1 MRIPEAQIA
10 QIVDRLDIV
19 DVVGEYTA
27 LRQRGNRYWGLCP
40 FHTEKTPSFSVSA
53 DKAAFYCF
61 GCGKGGG
68 LIQFVMDVEQFPF
81 PEAVRMLAERAGVQ
95 LETEQRPAGAISRR
109 EYVELNSRIAETFH
123 HVLRTS
129 AEAAPARDYLG
140 QRGIGPQ
147 AATAFKLGWAPAAH
161 GWLLKFLRSK
171 QFSDQFLAQSGLFT
185 RRGGDT
191 GGAAPAE
198 LRALFWGRLMF
209 PIVNARGE
217 VLAFGG
223 RTLAAEGAPK
233 YVNSAET
240 SFFRKNE
247 QLFGLNHALP
257 LLRAG
262 ALRRGGTGP
271 VAGARPTVAAGTSG
285 VPAGGAA
292 SAPLRVV
299 VVEGYT
305 DVMALTS
312 LAVPAVATL
321 GTAFGAAHARLLKRY
336 QLAAVVMFD
345 ADEAGHTAAL
355 RSLRELAKHEVPA
368 SVVPLP
374 AGRDPADLVAA
385 GEGGELQRMLESPI
399 TASRYTIQAACSGKE
414 LSTAE
419 GKEQAFRDIYPYLS
433 EIDSVITRDALL
445 QELAVHL
452 RLDYDTVRAEFRRR
466 AAGARSSGRPQV
478 ATTPAPGAD
487 AAAEQA
493 GAELRLMM
501 AVSVNRELFAAVRS
515 RLEVDDFAD
524 ARARVLY
531 IALEDCY
538 RHDQTDTEHLLL
550 RLEPPEL
557 RSLVAQKLGSDEFTV
572 NADAYVSEGIRHV
585 KSHALERKRD
595 RLLEQV
601 RQAERAGASQVVTE
615 LLADKIYLDSELN
628 KLRGEAV
635 SR

>member
-1 MRIPEAQIA
+1 MRIPEAQVA
-10 QIVDRLDIV
+10 QVVDRLNIV
-19 DVVGEYTA
+19 DVVGEYLA

-40 FHTEKTPSFSVSA
+40 FHTEKTPSFTVSA
-53 DKAAFYCF
+53 DKPAFYCF

-68 LIQFVMDVEQFPF
+68 LIQFVMDMEQLPF

-95 LETEQRPAGAISRR
+95 LEAEQRPAGAITRR

-129 AEAAPARDYLG
+129 GAAAAARSYLE

-147 AATAFKLGWAPAAH
+147 AVAEFKLGWAPAAH
-161 GWLLKFLRSK
+161 GWLLKFLRGK
-171 QFSDQFLAQSGLFT
+171 QFSDRFLAQSGLFT

-240 SFFRKNE
+240 PFFRKHE

-262 ALRRGGTGP
+262 
-271 VAGARPTVAAGTSG
+271 
-285 VPAGGAA
+285 
-292 SAPLRVV
+292 SAPARVV

-321 GTAFGAAHARLLKRY
+321 GTAFGSAHARLLKRY

-355 RSLRELAKHEVPA
+355 RSLRELAGHEVPA

-399 TASRYTIQAACSGKE
+399 TASRYTIQAACTGKD
-414 LSTAE
+414 LRTAE
-419 GKEQAFRDIYPYLS
+419 GKEQAFRDLYPYLS
-433 EIDSVITRDALL
+433 EIESVISRDALL
-445 QELAVHL
+445 QEVAVHL

-466 AAGARSSGRPQV
+466 AAGARSAGRPRGATASAPV
-478 ATTPAPGAD
+478 ADPVV
-487 AAAEQA
+487 EQA
-493 GAELRLMM
+493 GAELRLML
-501 AVSVNRELFAAVRS
+501 AVAVNRELFATVRS
-515 RLEVDDFAD
+515 RLEVDDFED

-550 RLEPPEL
+550 RVEPPEL

-585 KSHALERKRD
+585 KSHALERRRD

-601 RQAERAGASQVVTE
+601 RQAEHAGASRVVTE

>member
-19 DVVGEYTA
+19 DVVAEYTA
-27 LRQRGNRYWGLCP
+27 LRQRGGRYWGLCP
-40 FHTEKTPSFSVSA
+40 FHTEKTPSFTVSA
-53 DKAAFYCF
+53 DKSVYHCF

-68 LIQFVMDVEQFPF
+68 LIQFVMDVEQLSF

-95 LETEQRPAGAISRR
+95 LEAEQRPAGAISRR
-109 EYVELNSRIAETFH
+109 EYVDLNSRIAETFH
-123 HVLRTS
+123 HVLRRS
-129 AEAAPARDYLG
+129 DEAAPARAYLER
-140 QRGIGPQ
+140 RGIGPQ
-147 AATAFKLGWAPAAH
+147 AVAAFKLGWAPAAH
-161 GWLLKFLRSK
+161 GWLLKFLRRK

-185 RRGGDT
+185 RRGGDDE
-191 GGAAPAE
+191 GE

-223 RTLAAEGAPK
+223 RTLAAEGGPK

-240 SFFRKNE
+240 PFFRKHE
-247 QLFGLNHALP
+247 QLFGLSHALP
-257 LLRAG
+257 LLRA
-262 ALRRGGTGP
+262 TGP
-271 VAGARPTVAAGTSG
+271 RRSATGPAADGAAAGATGPSSAAADAGPATPRVA
-285 VPAGGAA
+285 
-292 SAPLRVV
+292 

-305 DVMALTS
+305 DVIALAD

-321 GTAFGAAHARLLKRY
+321 GTAFGSAHARLLKRY

-368 SVVPLP
+368 TVVPLP

-385 GEGGELQRMLESPI
+385 GEASELQRMLESPI
-399 TASRYTIQAACSGKE
+399 TASRYTIQAACAGRD
-414 LSTAE
+414 LDAAE

-445 QELAVHL
+445 QEVAVHL
-452 RLDYDTVRAEFRRR
+452 RLDFDTVRTEFRRR
-466 AAGARSSGRPQV
+466 AAGARSAGRRTV
-478 ATTPAPGAD
+478 
-487 AAAEQA
+487 AAESTSVPDAGAEQV
-493 GAELRLMM
+493 GAELRLML
-501 AVSVNRELFAAVRS
+501 AVAVNRELFAAVRS
-515 RLEVDDFAD
+515 RLEVDDLED
-524 ARARVLY
+524 ARARLLY

-538 RHDQTDTEHLLL
+538 RHDRTDTEHLLL
-550 RLEPPEL
+550 RLDSPEL
-557 RSLVAQKLGSDEFTV
+557 RSLVARKLGSDEFTV

-601 RQAERAGASQVVTE
+601 RQAEHAGASQVVTE
-615 LLADKIYLDSELN
+615 LLADKIHLDSELN